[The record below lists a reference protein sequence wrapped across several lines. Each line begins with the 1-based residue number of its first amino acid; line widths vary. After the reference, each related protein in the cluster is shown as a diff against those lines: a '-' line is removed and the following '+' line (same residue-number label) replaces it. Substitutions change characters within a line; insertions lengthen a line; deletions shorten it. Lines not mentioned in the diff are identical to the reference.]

1 MHAPSTLITDCG
13 LIIMK
18 PVQNAEKL
26 VDKLKVFIQQSCGCS
41 RILKVGCLSFFFS
54 FFLECCSHAAYCFSL
69 S

>member
-18 PVQNAEKL
+18 TVQNAEKL

-41 RILKVGCLSFFFS
+41 RILEVGCLSFLFF
-54 FFLECCSHAAYCFSL
+54 FFFFPSAVLMQRIAFL
-69 S
+69 